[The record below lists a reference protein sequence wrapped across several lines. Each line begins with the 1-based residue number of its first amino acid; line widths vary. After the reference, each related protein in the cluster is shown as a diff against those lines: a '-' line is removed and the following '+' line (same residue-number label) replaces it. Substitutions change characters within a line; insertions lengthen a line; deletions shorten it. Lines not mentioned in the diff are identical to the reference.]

1 MVIIHPSLALST
13 GRSGERRPALGHD
26 AQSANTSLSPL
37 ACLLRFVT
45 TPHDLLATSPIQ
57 RFLICS
63 SLTCFPR
70 TVPTLLCPTLLYSN
84 RAFQSPDI
92 SSHPSHSNS
101 LQASQT
107 TNHHHHLRHSS
118 SGDPL
123 PTFHCFPFA
132 TLFVWSIKLAL
143 KQVSSGLG
151 HFSFNQHRC
160 TIHHLHCSGFQ
171 FQGSLLIS
179 CTRATPSL
187 SCFEVRVVGFGATRV
202 F

>member
-1 MVIIHPSLALST
+1 MQNGYHPSIPCSVHRPVRWAET
-13 GRSGERRPALGHD
+13 GTWPWRSVCQHV
-26 AQSANTSLSPL
+26 SLSPRL
-37 ACLLRFVT
+37 SPSLRHHSSRPSRNFPPLTLSYLLFT
-45 TPHDLLATSPIQ
+45 HLLPSNCPNSP
-57 RFLICS
+57 LPYS
-63 SLTCFPR
+63 
-70 TVPTLLCPTLLYSN
+70 TLLYSN

-132 TLFVWSIKLAL
+132 SLFVWSIKLTL

-151 HFSFNQHRC
+151 HFSFQS
-160 TIHHLHCSGFQ
+160 TPLHDPPLALFRISIPGIPTY
-171 FQGSLLIS
+171 LLHAGDSI
-179 CTRATPSL
+179 A
-187 SCFEVRVVGFGATRV
+187 FV
-202 F
+202 FWS